1 MQQPFL
7 THCRFVRQTGGM
19 CMFALVVVAW
29 HPYHT
34 TLVENGTDSRHLP
47 PEFFSAVRDG
57 ITEEL
62 AEQPVRAVLVDGV
75 FHEVDSNYQSFRTA
89 AKHATRLALGRL
101 PLSLPPDERSA
112 EEITEAWRVDRESRS
127 AALVEHLTGELAH
140 FGFALENEVWWRA
153 KAETEQLLRLL
164 PNAPR
169 VPTEIDL
176 GLALACPAL
185 LEFLKVEDWRESSG
199 QVPQELAT
207 KKLSHLIEE
216 TYELNDEIGRRM
228 TAAIA
233 EWGLLY
239 LDSYPDRSSLLEAPG
254 YMDGGTRAALL
265 YLVGRQEEAAE
276 TAKAALENGFGN
288 RKQRRFSNLVLEKLG
303 VEIDSAG
310 SEQNSNEERQT
321 DHHR

>member
-1 MQQPFL
+1 
-7 THCRFVRQTGGM
+7 
-19 CMFALVVVAW
+19 MFALVVVAW

-101 PLSLPPDERSA
+101 PLSLPADERSA

-127 AALVEHLTGELAH
+127 AALIEHLTGELAH
-140 FGFALENEVWWRA
+140 FGFALENEVWWR
-153 KAETEQLLRLL
+153 
-164 PNAPR
+164 
-169 VPTEIDL
+169 
-176 GLALACPAL
+176 
-185 LEFLKVEDWRESSG
+185 
-199 QVPQELAT
+199 
-207 KKLSHLIEE
+207 
-216 TYELNDEIGRRM
+216 
-228 TAAIA
+228 
-233 EWGLLY
+233 
-239 LDSYPDRSSLLEAPG
+239 
-254 YMDGGTRAALL
+254 
-265 YLVGRQEEAAE
+265 
-276 TAKAALENGFGN
+276 AKAALENGFGN